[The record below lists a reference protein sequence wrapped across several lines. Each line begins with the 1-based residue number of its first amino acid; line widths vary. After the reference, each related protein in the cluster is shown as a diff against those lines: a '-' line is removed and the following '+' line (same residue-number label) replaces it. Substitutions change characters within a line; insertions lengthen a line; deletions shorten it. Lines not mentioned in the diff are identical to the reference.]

1 MALRVGV
8 LRAKRRP
15 EGVHVAKGHGE
26 VLGIE
31 LAGHGKTCRL
41 AEEVAAPVNLPRVKF
56 PARLGSSFLAHAR
69 HVFHIERGHAEH
81 LACPLAVGRRDDRGI
96 HIDESAVLEK
106 AVDSCSR
113 DAADAENGA
122 KQVRARTEMLLG
134 AQKLDRGALLLQ
146 RVVRRGDTFDGNAL
160 SGKLEWLLRL
170 GRELQRA
177 LADKGGAHV
186 LSCDLVVVFQSF
198 AAHHHLEVAKA
209 ASVVQGDEAEV
220 LHIAHRADPTRHG
233 DFLAPERV
241 DVGEQLG
248 DFRALHHSP
257 SHDMRKR
264 GRARNARPPQ

>member
-1 MALRVGV
+1 M
-8 LRAKRRP
+8 
-15 EGVHVAKGHGE
+15 
-26 VLGIE
+26 
-31 LAGHGKTCRL
+31 
-41 AEEVAAPVNLPRVKF
+41 
-56 PARLGSSFLAHAR
+56 
-69 HVFHIERGHAEH
+69 
-81 LACPLAVGRRDDRGI
+81 
-96 HIDESAVLEK
+96 IDEPAVLEK
-106 AVDSCSR
+106 AVDRCGR

-122 KQVRARTEMLLG
+122 EEVRARTEMLLG

-186 LSCDLVVVFQSF
+186 LSCDLVVVFQCF

-257 SHDMRKR
+257 SHDMRKGAER
-264 GRARNARPPQ
+264 ETPDPCNDEPVVVLLFFERSLGRSEAGDRHAVRRAADVIEADLVERVDGIRVATVFAADAAD